1 MSPALAGGL
10 LSTAPPGKS
19 SALNSF
25 LPHFSCP
32 DSIAYIVPLYGVH
45 SSHWLSIFL
54 SFSFCFF
61 MWILSTDLSS
71 NSLILFSFSFLWSSV
86 VKSLYWTF
94 QITHYVWMLS
104 RLSHVWLFVT
114 LWTVDSSV
122 HGILQARTLEWVAM
136 PSSRGSSGPRIEPES
151 LTSLAFSGGFFT
163 TSANWDAHSFIIQF
177 QNIWL
182 VLLKNTG
189 AYYTEWSKPE
199 RKTPIQYTNTY
210 IWNLERW

>member
-136 PSSRGSSGPRIEPES
+136 PSSRGSSGPRDWTRVSYISCICRWLLYHYCQLGSPFIYYSASKYLVSSFKKYWS
-151 LTSLAFSGGFFT
+151 LLYR
-163 TSANWDAHSFIIQF
+163 
-177 QNIWL
+177 
-182 VLLKNTG
+182 VK
-189 AYYTEWSKPE
+189 
-199 RKTPIQYTNTY
+199 
-210 IWNLERW
+210 